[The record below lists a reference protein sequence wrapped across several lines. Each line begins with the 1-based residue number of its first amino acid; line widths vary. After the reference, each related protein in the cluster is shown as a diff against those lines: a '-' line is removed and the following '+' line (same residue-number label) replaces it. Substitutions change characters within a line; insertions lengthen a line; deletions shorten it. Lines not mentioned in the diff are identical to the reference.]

1 MMILDFITWN
11 VDPVIFNLG
20 PLSVRWYGLC
30 WAIGIY
36 LCYLVQVQL
45 YKHENCPADW
55 ADKIFIWMALG
66 VIIGARIGHC
76 WFYEW
81 YDVTNPAYANF
92 CRLVNISTDPVQIF
106 GWTINYRN
114 PYIEHPLQLIKIWEG
129 GLSSHGGGIGL
140 FIAAWLLN
148 RKHFSKQPQF
158 HTSMIWI
165 LDRLCLG
172 VCITATLIRFGNLMN
187 SEIYGGPTDMPWGFI
202 FVRDGQTVPC
212 HPTQI
217 YEMLYCL
224 VALPVTWL
232 MYWKGKAYRRE
243 GLLIGT
249 FLLIV
254 FVTRFA
260 LEFIKLDQSDF
271 EAGHI
276 LNMGQWLSLPF
287 IAIAVYLILRAFRR
301 PLNPDTAVE
310 LSKETAQSVI
320 DASAKTNEKRKSR
333 R

>member
-1 MMILDFITWN
+1 MIGFITWN
-11 VDPVIFNLG
+11 VDPVLIHFG
-20 PLSVRWYGLC
+20 DGGIRWYGLC
-30 WAIGIY
+30 WAVGIY
-36 LCYLVQVQL
+36 LCYLVQVRL
-45 YKHENCPADW
+45 YKNEHCPDDW
-55 ADKIFIWMALG
+55 ADKIFTWMTLG
-66 VIIGARIGHC
+66 VIIGARLGHC

-81 YDVTNPAYANF
+81 YRMAEPYH
-92 CRLVNISTDPVQIF
+92 IF
-106 GWTINYRN
+106 GLDIWYHN
-114 PYIEHPLQLIKIWEG
+114 PYIEHPLELLKVWEG

-140 FIAAWLLN
+140 IIAAWLLN
-148 RKHFSKQPQF
+148 KKHFSKHPEF
-158 HTSMIWI
+158 HTSWIWI

-187 SEIYGGPTDMPWGFI
+187 SEIYGGPTTMPWGFI

-224 VALPVTWL
+224 AALAVTWI
-232 MYWKGKAYRRE
+232 MYWRFKAYRHE

-260 LEFIKLDQSDF
+260 LEFIKLDQAAF
-271 EAGHI
+271 EAGHF

-287 IAIAVYLILRAFRR
+287 IALSIFFIVRSLKR
-301 PLNPDTAVE
+301 PVLPTV
-310 LSKETAQSVI
+310 
-320 DASAKTNEKRKSR
+320 
-333 R
+333 